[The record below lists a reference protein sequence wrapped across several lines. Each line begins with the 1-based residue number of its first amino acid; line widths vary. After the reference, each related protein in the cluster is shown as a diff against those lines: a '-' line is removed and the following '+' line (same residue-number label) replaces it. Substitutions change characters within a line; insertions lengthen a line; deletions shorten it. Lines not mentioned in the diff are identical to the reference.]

1 MLSSIHPFGE
11 RARNQSYPVTAIA
24 FLIGA
29 TIGGAI
35 LGIVSSLIT
44 LGTSSVGLRSPIL
57 AGAALLVAA
66 LWEASGRPVPSL
78 ARQVD
83 DAWLTKSRGWVYGL
97 GFGAQLGVGFV
108 TYVTTPLTYGFVAA
122 GILLGDPG
130 PLLTSGAI
138 FGVTRGL
145 SVFTTARVDSPDELR
160 SFFLRMQRLLSPART
175 GASVLLGAGL
185 ALVFI
190 TVGDA
195 L

>member
-11 RARNQSYPVTAIA
+11 RARNQSYPITVIA

-29 TIGGAI
+29 TIGGAV
-35 LGIVSSLIT
+35 LGAATGLIALGASSM
-44 LGTSSVGLRSPIL
+44 GLRSATL
-57 AGAALLVAA
+57 AAGVLLLSA

-78 ARQVD
+78 TRQVD
-83 DAWLTKSRGWVYGL
+83 DAWLTKYRGWVYGL

-130 PLLTSGAI
+130 VLLASGVVY
-138 FGVTRGL
+138 GTTRGL
-145 SVFTTARVDSPDELR
+145 SIFTTAGVRSPDELR
-160 SFFLRMQRLLSPART
+160 SFFLRLQRLLSPARV
-175 GASVLLGAGL
+175 GASLLLGAGL
-185 ALVFI
+185 TLVFV
-190 TVGDA
+190 TGGTA